1 MFTRTLG
8 LTFVVALVSLTSMHA
23 SARTALQKHVAFFD
37 RADDGM
43 ITWTDTYEGCRA
55 LGFSMSKSAAL
66 ASAINAG
73 LGTSTGGTTFTINVA
88 NIHKGKH
95 DSDSDIYD
103 ENGNYVQKKFDALFE
118 RFDTDRDNGIS
129 EDEFAVLYSRNYES
143 ATGSVISRF
152 EFGLLMD
159 IAGETRTKTST
170 WSACSSWWC
179 PSYTSTSTYKVLTR
193 SDLSGFY
200 DGSLLYE
207 LAGEQAPF

>member
-1 MFTRTLG
+1 MLARNLFIA
-8 LTFVVALVSLTSMHA
+8 LTISMVSLISTQA

-55 LGFSMSKSAAL
+55 LGFSAPKSAAL
-66 ASAINAG
+66 ATAINGG
-73 LGTSTGGTTFTINVA
+73 LGTSTGGTTFTIKVA
-88 NIHKGKH
+88 NIQKGKH
-95 DSDSDIYD
+95 DSDTDIYD
-103 ENGNYVQKKFDALFE
+103 EDGNYVQKKFDALFD
-118 RFDTDRDNGIS
+118 RFDTDNDNGIS
-129 EDEFAVLYSRNYES
+129 EDEFSVLYTRNYES

-159 IAGETRTKTST
+159 IAGETRSTTST
-170 WSACSSWWC
+170 WSACSYWWC
-179 PSYTSTSTYKVLTR
+179 PSYTSTTSYKVLAR

-207 LAGEQAPF
+207 LAGEEAPF

>member
-1 MFTRTLG
+1 MLARNLFIA
-8 LTFVVALVSLTSMHA
+8 LTISMVSLISTQA

-55 LGFSMSKSAAL
+55 LGFSAPKSAAL
-66 ASAINAG
+66 ATAINGG
-73 LGTSTGGTTFTINVA
+73 LGKSTGGTTFTINVA

-95 DSDSDIYD
+95 DSDTDIYD
-103 ENGNYVQKKFDALFE
+103 EEGNYVQKKFDALFD
-118 RFDTDRDNGIS
+118 RFDTDNDNGIS
-129 EDEFAVLYSRNYES
+129 EDEFSVLYTRNYES

-159 IAGETRTKTST
+159 IAGETRSTTST
-170 WSACSSWWC
+170 WSACSYWWC
-179 PSYTSTSTYKVLTR
+179 PSYTSTTSYKVLTR

-207 LAGEQAPF
+207 LAGEEAPF

>member
-1 MFTRTLG
+1 MN
-8 LTFVVALVSLTSMHA
+8 A

-55 LGFSMSKSAAL
+55 LGFSISKSAAL

-73 LGTSTGGTTFTINVA
+73 LGTSTGGSTFTINVA
-88 NIHKGKH
+88 NIHQGKH

-103 ENGNYVQKKFDALFE
+103 DAGNYVQKKFDALFD
-118 RFDTDRDNGIS
+118 RFDTDSDNGIS
-129 EDEFAVLYSRNYES
+129 EDEFSTLYTRNYES
-143 ATGSVISRF
+143 ATGSVVSRF

-159 IAGETRTKTST
+159 IAGETRTTSST
-170 WSACSSWWC
+170 WSACSYWWC
-179 PSYTSTSTYKVLTR
+179 PSYTYTSSYKVLTR
-193 SDLSGFY
+193 SDLAGFY

>member
-1 MFTRTLG
+1 
-8 LTFVVALVSLTSMHA
+8 
-23 SARTALQKHVAFFD
+23 
-37 RADDGM
+37 
-43 ITWTDTYEGCRA
+43 
-55 LGFSMSKSAAL
+55 MSKPTKQDAKRAKRVGRYL
-66 ASAINAG
+66 AGTRDMAG
-73 LGTSTGGTTFTINVA
+73 HLYPAWPITL
-88 NIHKGKH
+88 KGKH

-118 RFDTDRDNGIS
+118 RFDTDGDNGIS

-143 ATGSVISRF
+143 ATGSIISRF

>member
-1 MFTRTLG
+1 MNARNLLIA
-8 LTFVVALVSLTSMHA
+8 LTISMVSLLSAQA

-66 ASAINAG
+66 ATAINAG
-73 LGTSTGGTTFTINVA
+73 LGNSTGGTTFTINVD

-103 ENGNYVQKKFDALFE
+103 DDGNYVQKKFDALFD
-118 RFDTDRDNGIS
+118 RFDTDNDNGIS
-129 EDEFAVLYSRNYES
+129 EDEFSVLYTRNYES
-143 ATGSVISRF
+143 ASGSVISRF

-159 IAGETRTKTST
+159 IAGETRTTSST
-170 WSACSSWWC
+170 WSACSYWWC
-179 PSYTSTSTYKVLTR
+179 PSYTSTSSYKVLTR
-193 SDLSGFY
+193 TDLAGFY